1 MIEARWA
8 SVVGALCALSALCA
22 CGRSEAP
29 AAGAASAP
37 RQHEQRV
44 VTLPPDSPQLKQI
57 RVEPVQLADMPT
69 DELVAPARVIP
80 NPNRISRLLPQVQG
94 RVTRVMAQ
102 LGDRVEQGQPLVE
115 VDSPDAD
122 AAISTFLQSQ
132 AAERQAQATLTKAKA
147 DLARATDLFEYKAIA
162 EKELLS
168 ARNDLTQA
176 TEGLETARAALE
188 QARRK
193 LELLGL
199 KPQGSRQ
206 AVFVRAPL
214 SGKIIEVNVAP
225 GEYRGAVSSH
235 SDTTTAPLM
244 TIADL
249 STVWVLAEVPEP
261 SVRLIHVGEPVS
273 ISFVSLPDETFTG
286 KVTRIGDVLDPQTRT
301 LKVQVEL
308 PNLQGRLRPEMFGS
322 LRLLGPKRMVP
333 VVPPTAIIQEYG
345 HALVFVEQRP
355 GQFERRQISTG
366 VRVGAVIAV
375 LSGVQAGDR
384 VITDG
389 AVLLKGQ

>member
-1 MIEARWA
+1 MIGVRWA
-8 SVVGALCALSALCA
+8 RVVGALGALSAVCA

-29 AAGAASAP
+29 AASTPSGP
-37 RQHEQRV
+37 RQQEQSV

-57 RVEPVQLADMPT
+57 SVEPVQLADMPT

-102 LGDRVEQGQPLVE
+102 LGDSVEQGQPLVE
-115 VDSPDAD
+115 LDSPDAD
-122 AAISTFLQSQ
+122 AAISTFLQTQ
-132 AAERQAQATLTKAKA
+132 AAERQAEATLAKARA
-147 DLARATDLFEYKAIA
+147 DLARATDLYEYKAIA
-162 EKELLS
+162 EKDLLS

-176 TEGLETARAALE
+176 TEALETTRAARD

-199 KPQGSRQ
+199 TPKASRQ
-206 AVFVRAPL
+206 PVFVRAPF
-214 SGKIIEVNVAP
+214 SGKIIEVNVSP
-225 GEYRGAVSSH
+225 GEYRAAISFH
-235 SDTTTAPLM
+235 TDTTAPLI

-249 STVWVLAEVPEP
+249 STVWVSAEVPEP

-273 ISFVSLPDETFTG
+273 ISFVSFPDESFTG
-286 KVTRIGDVLDPQTRT
+286 KVTRIGKVL
-301 LKVQVEL
+301 VEL
-308 PNLQGRLRPEMFGS
+308 PNPQGRLRPEMFGS

-333 VVPPTAIIQEYG
+333 VVAPGAIVQEYG
-345 HALVFVEQRP
+345 QSLVFVERKP
-355 GQFERRQISTG
+355 GQFERRQVSTG
-366 VRVGAVIAV
+366 LRVGAAVAV
-375 LSGVQAGDR
+375 LSGVQTGDR

>member
-1 MIEARWA
+1 M
-8 SVVGALCALSALCA
+8 GALCMLSALCA

-29 AAGAASAP
+29 AASAASAP
-37 RQHEQRV
+37 RQQEQSI
-44 VTLPPDSPQLKQI
+44 VTLPPDSPHLKQV
-57 RVEPVQLADMPT
+57 RVDPVQLADMPT
-69 DELVAPARVIP
+69 DELVAPARVMP

-102 LGDRVEQGQPLVE
+102 LGDTVEQGQPLVE
-115 VDSPDAD
+115 LDSPDAD
-122 AAISTFLQSQ
+122 AAISTFLQAQ
-132 AAERQAQATLTKAKA
+132 AAERQAQATLAKAKA
-147 DLARATDLFEYKAIA
+147 DLARATDLYDYKAIA
-162 EKELLS
+162 EKDLLG
-168 ARNDLTQA
+168 ARNDFAQA
-176 TEGLETARAALE
+176 TEGVETARAALE

-199 KPQGSRQ
+199 TPKGSRQ
-206 AVFVRAPL
+206 PVFVRAPL

-249 STVWVLAEVPEP
+249 STVWVSAEVPEP

-273 ISFVSLPDETFTG
+273 ISFLSFPDESFTG

-301 LKVQVEL
+301 LKVYVVL
-308 PNLQGRLRPEMFGS
+308 PNPQGRLRPEMFGS
-322 LRLLGPKRMVP
+322 VRLLGPTRAVP

-345 HALVFVEQRP
+345 QALVFVEQKP

-366 VRVGAVIAV
+366 VRIGSAVAV

>member
-1 MIEARWA
+1 MIRVRWA
-8 SVVGALCALSALCA
+8 WVAGALCTLSALCA
-22 CGRSEAP
+22 CGRSDAP
-29 AAGAASAP
+29 AAGAPSAP
-37 RQHEQRV
+37 RQQDQSV

-69 DELVAPARVIP
+69 DELVAPARVMP
-80 NPNRISRLLPQVQG
+80 NPNRIARLLPPVQG

-102 LGDRVEQGQPLVE
+102 LGDSVERGQPLVE
-115 VDSPDAD
+115 LDSPDAD
-122 AAISTFLQSQ
+122 AAISTFLQTQ
-132 AAERQAQATLTKAKA
+132 AGERQAQATLAKARA
-147 DLARATDLFEYKAIA
+147 DLARATDLYEYKAIA
-162 EKELLS
+162 EKELLT
-168 ARNDLTQA
+168 ARNDLAQA

-193 LELLGL
+193 LDLLGL
-199 KPQGSRQ
+199 TPKGARQ
-206 AVFVRAPL
+206 PVFVRAPL

-249 STVWVLAEVPEP
+249 STVWVSAEVPEP
-261 SVRLIHVGEPVS
+261 AVRLIHVGEPVS
-273 ISFVSLPDETFTG
+273 ISFVSFPDESFTG
-286 KVTRIGDVLDPQTRT
+286 KVTRIGDMLDPQTRT

-308 PNLQGRLRPEMFGS
+308 PNPQGRLRPEMFGS
-322 LRLLGPKRMVP
+322 LRLLGPRRMVP
-333 VVPPTAIIQEYG
+333 AVPPTAIIQEYG
-345 HALVFVEQRP
+345 HALVFVERKP
-355 GQFERRQISTG
+355 GQFERRQVSTG
-366 VRVGAVIAV
+366 VRVGAAVAV

>member
-1 MIEARWA
+1 MIGVRWA
-8 SVVGALCALSALCA
+8 RVVGALGALSAVCA

-29 AAGAASAP
+29 AASTPSGP
-37 RQHEQRV
+37 RQQEQSV

-57 RVEPVQLADMPT
+57 SVEPVQLADMPT

-102 LGDRVEQGQPLVE
+102 LGDSVEQGQPLVE
-115 VDSPDAD
+115 LDSPDAD
-122 AAISTFLQSQ
+122 AAISTFLQTQ
-132 AAERQAQATLTKAKA
+132 AAERQAEATLAKARA
-147 DLARATDLFEYKAIA
+147 DLARATDLYDYKAIA
-162 EKELLS
+162 EKDLLS

-176 TEGLETARAALE
+176 TEALETTRAARD

-199 KPQGSRQ
+199 TPKGSRQ
-206 AVFVRAPL
+206 PVFVRAPF

-225 GEYRGAVSSH
+225 GEYRAAISFH
-235 SDTTTAPLM
+235 TDTTAPLM

-249 STVWVLAEVPEP
+249 STVWVSAEVSEP

-273 ISFVSLPDETFTG
+273 MSFVSFPDESFTG

-301 LKVQVEL
+301 LKVLVEL
-308 PNLQGRLRPEMFGS
+308 PNPQGRLRPEMFGS

-333 VVPPTAIIQEYG
+333 VVPPGAIVQEYG
-345 HALVFVEQRP
+345 QSLVFVERKP
-355 GQFERRQISTG
+355 GQFERRQVSTG
-366 VRVGAVIAV
+366 LRVGAAVAV
-375 LSGVQAGDR
+375 LSGVQTGDR

>member
-1 MIEARWA
+1 MIGIRRA

-29 AAGAASAP
+29 AASASGA
-37 RQHEQRV
+37 RQQEQSI

-57 RVEPVQLADMPT
+57 HVEPVQLADMPT

-80 NPNRISRLLPQVQG
+80 NPNRVSRLLPQVQG

-102 LGDRVEQGQPLVE
+102 LGDSVEQGQPLVE
-115 VDSPDAD
+115 LDSPDAD
-122 AAISTFLQSQ
+122 AAISTFLQAQ
-132 AAERQAQATLTKAKA
+132 AAERQAEATLAKARA
-147 DLARATDLFEYKAIA
+147 DLARTTDLYEYKAIA
-162 EKELLS
+162 EKDLLS
-168 ARNDLTQA
+168 ARNDLAQA
-176 TEGLETARAALE
+176 TEGLESAHAARD

-199 KPQGSRQ
+199 TPKGSRQ
-206 AVFVRAPL
+206 PVFVRAPL

-249 STVWVLAEVPEP
+249 STVWVSADIPEP
-261 SVRLIHVGEPVS
+261 SLRLIHIGEPVS

-286 KVTRIGDVLDPQTRT
+286 KVARIGDVLDPQTRT

-308 PNLQGRLRPEMFGS
+308 ANPEGRLRPEMFGS
-322 LRLLGPKRMVP
+322 LRLLGPRRMIP
-333 VVPPTAIIQEYG
+333 VVPPAAIVQEYG
-345 HALVFVEQRP
+345 QSVVFVERKP
-355 GQFERRQISTG
+355 GEFERRQVSTG
-366 VRVGAVIAV
+366 VRVGPAVAV
-375 LSGVQAGDR
+375 LAGVQTGDR

>member
-1 MIEARWA
+1 MVGVRWVG
-8 SVVGALCALSALCA
+8 VVGALCALSVSWA
-22 CGRSEAP
+22 CGRADAP
-29 AAGAASAP
+29 AASAP
-37 RQHEQRV
+37 SGPRQQEQSV

-57 RVEPVQLADMPT
+57 RVDPVQLADMPT

-94 RVTRVMAQ
+94 RVMRVMAQ
-102 LGDRVEQGQPLVE
+102 LGDTVEQGQPLVE
-115 VDSPDAD
+115 LDSPDAD
-122 AAISTFLQSQ
+122 AAISTFLQAQ
-132 AAERQAQATLTKAKA
+132 AGERQAQATLAKAKA
-147 DLARATDLFEYKAIA
+147 DLARATDLYDYKAIA
-162 EKELLS
+162 EKDLLG
-168 ARNDLTQA
+168 AKNDFAQA
-176 TEGLETARAALE
+176 TEGVETARAALE

-199 KPQGSRQ
+199 TPKGSRQ
-206 AVFVRAPL
+206 PVFVRAPL

-249 STVWVLAEVPEP
+249 STVWVSAEVPEP

-273 ISFVSLPDETFTG
+273 ISFVSFPDESFTG

-301 LKVQVEL
+301 LKVYIVL
-308 PNLQGRLRPEMFGS
+308 PNPQGRLRPEMFGS
-322 LRLLGPKRMVP
+322 LKLLGPTRAVP

-345 HALVFVEQRP
+345 QALVFVERKP
-355 GQFERRQISTG
+355 GQFDRRQISTG
-366 VRVGAVIAV
+366 VRVGSAVAV

>member
-1 MIEARWA
+1 MIGVRWA
-8 SVVGALCALSALCA
+8 RVVGALGALSAVCA

-29 AAGAASAP
+29 AASTPSGP
-37 RQHEQRV
+37 RQQEQSV

-57 RVEPVQLADMPT
+57 SVEPVQLADMPT

-102 LGDRVEQGQPLVE
+102 LGDSVEQGQPLVE
-115 VDSPDAD
+115 LDSPDAD
-122 AAISTFLQSQ
+122 AAISTFLQTQ
-132 AAERQAQATLTKAKA
+132 AAERQAEATLAKARA
-147 DLARATDLFEYKAIA
+147 DLARATDLYEYKAIA
-162 EKELLS
+162 EKDLLS

-176 TEGLETARAALE
+176 TEALETTRAARD

-199 KPQGSRQ
+199 TPKASRQ
-206 AVFVRAPL
+206 PVFVRAPF
-214 SGKIIEVNVAP
+214 SGKIIEVNVSP
-225 GEYRGAVSSH
+225 GEYRAAISFH
-235 SDTTTAPLM
+235 TDTTAPLM

-249 STVWVLAEVPEP
+249 STVWVSAEVPEP

-273 ISFVSLPDETFTG
+273 ISFVSFPDESFTG

-301 LKVQVEL
+301 LKVLVEL
-308 PNLQGRLRPEMFGS
+308 PNPQGRLRPEMFGS

-333 VVPPTAIIQEYG
+333 VVPPGAIVQEYG
-345 HALVFVEQRP
+345 QSLVFVERKP
-355 GQFERRQISTG
+355 GQFERRQVSTG
-366 VRVGAVIAV
+366 LRVGAAVAV
-375 LSGVQAGDR
+375 LSGVQTGDR

>member
-1 MIEARWA
+1 MIGIRWA
-8 SVVGALCALSALCA
+8 SVVGVLCALTGMCA
-22 CGRSEAP
+22 CGRSETP
-29 AAGAASAP
+29 AASSPSGP
-37 RQHEQRV
+37 RQQEQSL

-115 VDSPDAD
+115 LDSPDAD

-132 AAERQAQATLTKAKA
+132 AAERQAQATLAKAKA
-147 DLARATDLFEYKAIA
+147 DLARATDLYEYKAIA

-168 ARNDLTQA
+168 ARNDIVQA

-206 AVFVRAPL
+206 AVFVRAPI

-249 STVWVLAEVPEP
+249 STVWVTAEVPEP

-273 ISFVSLPDETFTG
+273 ISFVSLPDETFAG

-301 LKVQVEL
+301 LKVQVEM
-308 PNLQGRLRPEMFGS
+308 PNPRGRLRPEMFGS

-333 VVPPTAIIQEYG
+333 VVPPAAIVQEYG
-345 HALVFVEQRP
+345 HALVFVERKP

-366 VRVGAVIAV
+366 VRVGPAVAV
-375 LSGVQAGDR
+375 LSGVEAGDR

>member
-1 MIEARWA
+1 MIGIRWA
-8 SVVGALCALSALCA
+8 SVVGALWVLSAVCA

-29 AAGAASAP
+29 AAGAATP
-37 RQHEQRV
+37 RQQEQSV

-102 LGDRVEQGQPLVE
+102 LGDSVEQGQPLVE
-115 VDSPDAD
+115 LDSPDAD

-132 AAERQAQATLTKAKA
+132 AAERQAEATLAKARA
-147 DLARATDLFEYKAIA
+147 DLARATDLYEYKAIA
-162 EKELLS
+162 EKDLLS
-168 ARNDLTQA
+168 ARNDLAQA
-176 TEGLETARAALE
+176 TEALE
-188 QARRK
+188 SAHAARDQARRK
-193 LELLGL
+193 LDLLGL
-199 KPQGSRQ
+199 TPKGSRQ
-206 AVFVRAPL
+206 PVFVRAPL

-249 STVWVLAEVPEP
+249 STVWVTAEVPEP

-273 ISFVSLPDETFTG
+273 ISFVSQPDETFTG

-308 PNLQGRLRPEMFGS
+308 PNPQGRLRPEMFGS

-333 VVPPTAIIQEYG
+333 VVPPAAIVQEYG
-345 HALVFVEQRP
+345 HALVFVERKP

-366 VRVGAVIAV
+366 VRVGPAVAV
-375 LSGVQAGDR
+375 LSGVEAGDR

>member
-1 MIEARWA
+1 MIGVRWA
-8 SVVGALCALSALCA
+8 GVVGAFCALAALCA

-29 AAGAASAP
+29 AASGPSGP
-37 RQHEQRV
+37 RQQEQSV

-102 LGDRVEQGQPLVE
+102 LGDSVEQGQPLVE
-115 VDSPDAD
+115 LDSPDAD
-122 AAISTFLQSQ
+122 AAISTFLQAQ
-132 AAERQAQATLTKAKA
+132 AAERQAEATLAKA
-147 DLARATDLFEYKAIA
+147 RADLGRATDLYEYKAIA
-162 EKELLS
+162 EKDLLS

-176 TEGLETARAALE
+176 TEALE
-188 QARRK
+188 SAHAARDQARRK
-193 LELLGL
+193 LDLLGL
-199 KPQGSRQ
+199 TPKGSRQ
-206 AVFVRAPL
+206 PVFVRAPL
-214 SGKIIEVNVAP
+214 PGKIIEVNVAP

-249 STVWVLAEVPEP
+249 STVWVTAEVPEP

-308 PNLQGRLRPEMFGS
+308 PNP
-322 LRLLGPKRMVP
+322 
-333 VVPPTAIIQEYG
+333 
-345 HALVFVEQRP
+345 
-355 GQFERRQISTG
+355 
-366 VRVGAVIAV
+366 
-375 LSGVQAGDR
+375 
-384 VITDG
+384 
-389 AVLLKGQ
+389 

>member
-1 MIEARWA
+1 MVGLRWA
-8 SVVGALCALSALCA
+8 SVVGALCALSAVCA

-29 AAGAASAP
+29 ATASPSGP
-37 RQHEQRV
+37 RQPEQSV
-44 VTLPPDSPQLKQI
+44 VTLPSDSPQLKQI
-57 RVEPVQLADMPT
+57 RVEPVELADMPT

-94 RVTRVMAQ
+94 RVMRVMAQ
-102 LGDRVEQGQPLVE
+102 LGDRVEQGQSLVE
-115 VDSPDAD
+115 LDSPDAD

-132 AAERQAQATLTKAKA
+132 AAERQAEATLAKAGA
-147 DLARATDLFEYKAIA
+147 DLARATDLYEYKAIA
-162 EKELLS
+162 EKDLLT

-176 TEGLETARAALE
+176 TEALE
-188 QARRK
+188 ASHAARDQARRK

-199 KPQGSRQ
+199 APKAAHQP
-206 AVFVRAPL
+206 VFVRAPF

-225 GEYRGAVSSH
+225 GEYRAAISFH
-235 SDTTTAPLM
+235 TDTTAPLM

-273 ISFVSLPDETFTG
+273 MSFVSVPDETFTG

-301 LKVQVEL
+301 LKVHVEL
-308 PNLQGRLRPEMFGS
+308 PNPLGRLRPEMFGS
-322 LRLLGPKRMVP
+322 LKLLGPRRMVP
-333 VVPPTAIIQEYG
+333 VVPPAAIVQEYG
-345 HALVFVEQRP
+345 QSLVFVERKP
-355 GQFERRQISTG
+355 GQFERRQISPG
-366 VRVGAVIAV
+366 VRVGTAVAV

>member
-1 MIEARWA
+1 MIGVRWA
-8 SVVGALCALSALCA
+8 RVVGALGALSALCA

-29 AAGAASAP
+29 AASTPSGP
-37 RQHEQRV
+37 RQQEQSV

-57 RVEPVQLADMPT
+57 SVEPVQLADMPT

-102 LGDRVEQGQPLVE
+102 LGDSVEQGQPLVE
-115 VDSPDAD
+115 LDSPDAD
-122 AAISTFLQSQ
+122 AAISTSLQSQ
-132 AAERQAQATLTKAKA
+132 AAERQAEATLAKARA
-147 DLARATDLFEYKAIA
+147 DLARATDLYDYKAIA
-162 EKELLS
+162 EKDLLS

-176 TEGLETARAALE
+176 TEALETARAARD

-199 KPQGSRQ
+199 TPKGSRQ
-206 AVFVRAPL
+206 PVFVRAPF

-225 GEYRGAVSSH
+225 GEYRAAISFH
-235 SDTTTAPLM
+235 TDTTAPLM

-249 STVWVLAEVPEP
+249 STVWVSAEVSEP

-273 ISFVSLPDETFTG
+273 MSFVSFPDESFTG

-301 LKVQVEL
+301 LKVLVEL
-308 PNLQGRLRPEMFGS
+308 PNPRDACVPRCSAVFGS
-322 LRLLGPKRMVP
+322 SGRSEWSPWCLRGPSSRS
-333 VVPPTAIIQEYG
+333 TASPWCSSSG
-345 HALVFVEQRP
+345 TRV
-355 GQFERRQISTG
+355 SSSG
-366 VRVGAVIAV
+366 VRSPPACGSAP
-375 LSGVQAGDR
+375 QWR
-384 VITDG
+384 C
-389 AVLLKGQ
+389 

>member
-1 MIEARWA
+1 MIGVRWA
-8 SVVGALCALSALCA
+8 RVVGALGALSALCA

-29 AAGAASAP
+29 AASTPSGP
-37 RQHEQRV
+37 RQQEQSV

-57 RVEPVQLADMPT
+57 SVEPVQLADMPT

-102 LGDRVEQGQPLVE
+102 LGDSVEQGQPLVE
-115 VDSPDAD
+115 LDSPDAD

-132 AAERQAQATLTKAKA
+132 AAERQAEATLAKARA
-147 DLARATDLFEYKAIA
+147 DLARATDLYDYKAIA
-162 EKELLS
+162 EKDLLT

-176 TEGLETARAALE
+176 TEALETAHAARD
-188 QARRK
+188 QTRRK

-199 KPQGSRQ
+199 TPKASRQ
-206 AVFVRAPL
+206 PVFVRAPF

-225 GEYRGAVSSH
+225 GEYRAAISFH
-235 SDTTTAPLM
+235 TDTTAPLV

-249 STVWVLAEVPEP
+249 STVWVSAEVPEP

-273 ISFVSLPDETFTG
+273 ISFVSFPDESFTG

-301 LKVQVEL
+301 LKVLVEL
-308 PNLQGRLRPEMFGS
+308 PNPQGRLRPEMFGS

-333 VVPPTAIIQEYG
+333 VVPPAAIVQEYG
-345 HALVFVEQRP
+345 QSSVFVERKP

-366 VRVGAVIAV
+366 VRVGAVVAV
-375 LSGVQAGDR
+375 LSGVQTGDR

>member
-1 MIEARWA
+1 MIGVRWA
-8 SVVGALCALSALCA
+8 RVVGALAALSALCA

-29 AAGAASAP
+29 AASTPSGP
-37 RQHEQRV
+37 RQQEQSV

-57 RVEPVQLADMPT
+57 SVEPVQLADMPT

-102 LGDRVEQGQPLVE
+102 LGDSVEQGQPLVE
-115 VDSPDAD
+115 LDSPDAD
-122 AAISTFLQSQ
+122 AAISTFLQTQ
-132 AAERQAQATLTKAKA
+132 AAERQAEATLAKARA
-147 DLARATDLFEYKAIA
+147 DLARATDLYEYKAIA
-162 EKELLS
+162 EKDLLS

-176 TEGLETARAALE
+176 TEALETAHAARD

-199 KPQGSRQ
+199 TPKAPRQ
-206 AVFVRAPL
+206 PVFVRAPF
-214 SGKIIEVNVAP
+214 SGKVIEVNVSP
-225 GEYRGAVSSH
+225 GEYRAAISFH
-235 SDTTTAPLM
+235 TDTTAPLM

-249 STVWVLAEVPEP
+249 STVWVSAEVPEP
-261 SVRLIHVGEPVS
+261 SVRLIHVGELVS
-273 ISFVSLPDETFTG
+273 ISFVSFPDESFSG

-301 LKVQVEL
+301 LKVLVEL
-308 PNLQGRLRPEMFGS
+308 PNPQGRLRPEMFGS

-333 VVPPTAIIQEYG
+333 VVPPGAIVQEYG
-345 HALVFVEQRP
+345 QSLVFVERKP
-355 GQFERRQISTG
+355 GQFERRQVSPG
-366 VRVGAVIAV
+366 LRVGAAVAV
-375 LSGVQAGDR
+375 LSGVQTGDR